1 MSAKGPYRDIV
12 LDHHRAPRR
21 RGRLAPPAQSAEG
34 VNALCGDQLRIE
46 VRVEQGRVVAYAFE
60 GTCCAIATAT
70 ASLLGDRAIGGD
82 ADDLGALERRFT
94 ALVAGEIA
102 EAAELGALNALSELA
117 RYPARRKCALLP
129 FATLR
134 AALRGEARTTTETP
148 A

>member
-1 MSAKGPYRDIV
+1 MSATGPYRDIV

-21 RGRLAPPAQSAEG
+21 RGRLAPPVQAAEG

-46 VRVEQGRVVAYAFE
+46 VRVEQGRVSAYAFE
-60 GTCCAIATAT
+60 GECCAIATAT
-70 ASLLGDRAIGGD
+70 ASLLGDRAIGCDAGD
-82 ADDLGALERRFT
+82 LAALGHRFA

-129 FATLR
+129 FATLG
-134 AALRGEARTTTETP
+134 AALRGESHATTESSV
-148 A
+148 

>member
-1 MSAKGPYRDIV
+1 MSATGPYREIV

-21 RGRLAPPAQSAEG
+21 RGRLAPPVRAAEG
-34 VNALCGDQLRIE
+34 FNAMCGDQLHIE

-60 GTCCAIATAT
+60 GACCAIATAT
-70 ASLLGDRAIGGD
+70 ASLLGDCALGRD
-82 ADDLGALERRFT
+82 ADDLAALECRFA

-134 AALRGEARTTTETP
+134 AALRGEARTTTEPP

>member
-1 MSAKGPYRDIV
+1 MSATGPYREIV
-12 LDHHRAPRR
+12 LDHYRAPRR
-21 RGRLAPPAQSAEG
+21 RGRLAPPVQAAEG

-46 VRVEQGRVVAYAFE
+46 VRIEQGRVVAYAFE
-60 GTCCAIATAT
+60 GACCAIATAT
-70 ASLLGDRAIGGD
+70 ASLLGDRAIGCD
-82 ADDLGALERRFT
+82 ADDLAALELRFA

-129 FATLR
+129 FATLA
-134 AALRGEARTTTETP
+134 AALRGESHATTEIS